1 MSFCCN
7 EDEKK
12 KLNQRLNRIEGQIR
26 GINKMIE
33 EDRDCMEIL
42 NQILSTQSAL
52 KGVWKEVV
60 RGHLQNCISQALKT
74 DKDSQSLINELVEHI
89 DKLK

>member
-1 MSFCCN
+1 MSFCYN
-7 EDEKK
+7 EEEKK
-12 KLNQRLNRIEGQIR
+12 KLSQRLNRIEGQIR

-42 NQILSTQSAL
+42 NQILSSQSAL

-60 RGHLQNCISQALKT
+60 RGHLQKCLSKALKT
-74 DKDSQSLINELVEHI
+74 NKDSQALINELVEHL
-89 DKLK
+89 DKMK

>member
-7 EDEKK
+7 EEEKK
-12 KLNQRLNRIEGQIR
+12 KLSQRLNRIEGQIR

-42 NQILSTQSAL
+42 NQILSSQSAL

-60 RGHLQNCISQALKT
+60 RGHLQNCISEALKT
-74 DKDSQSLINELVEHI
+74 NKDSQALINELVEHL
-89 DKLK
+89 DKMK

>member
-12 KLNQRLNRIEGQIR
+12 KLSQRLNRIEGQIR

-42 NQILSTQSAL
+42 NQILSSQSAL

-60 RGHLQNCISQALKT
+60 RGHLQNCISEALKT
-74 DKDSQSLINELVEHI
+74 NKDSQALINELVEHL
-89 DKLK
+89 DKMK

>member
-12 KLNQRLNRIEGQIR
+12 KLSQRLNRIEGQIR

-42 NQILSTQSAL
+42 NQILSSQSAL

-60 RGHLQNCISQALKT
+60 RGHLQNCISEALKT
-74 DKDSQSLINELVEHI
+74 NKDSQTLINELVEHL
-89 DKLK
+89 DKMK